1 MHIEELSKRVDI
13 PEFNDSVQNKEYLKT
28 REKPSTLQVNVG
40 RLCNL
45 RCKHCHVEA
54 GPDRNEI
61 MNRETMQA
69 CLDIFKKYGFKTMD
83 ITGGAPEMN
92 PDIIW
97 FIEESAKIA
106 EKVIV
111 RSNLVILLTEKYRH
125 MSEVFKENKVT
136 VVCSL
141 PFYTKKNADIQR
153 GNGVFDKSIKALKI
167 LNSLGYGTNPELELD
182 IVFNPAGAYLPP
194 NQQDMT
200 KLYKERLYSKFG
212 IVFNNLFTITN
223 NPLGRFSDFLDES
236 GNLEE
241 YMNTLYFS
249 FNPDTVENMM
259 CRDQVSVS
267 WDGGLY
273 DCDFNQAAGIKAE
286 GINNIFDLKKQDL
299 KVRNIKTGKHCY
311 ACTAGAGSSCGGATE
326 K

>member
-1 MHIEELSKRVDI
+1 MNIEELSKRVDI
-13 PEFNDSVQNKEYLKT
+13 PEFEESVENKEFLKT
-28 REKPSTLQVNVG
+28 VKNPSTLQVNVG

-45 RCKHCHVEA
+45 KCKHCHVEA
-54 GPDRNEI
+54 GPDRKEI
-61 MNRETMQA
+61 MSKEALQA
-69 CLDIFKKYGFKTMD
+69 CLDVFKKYGFKTMD

-92 PDIIW
+92 PYIEW

-111 RSNLVILLTEKYRH
+111 RTNLVILLTEKYKH
-125 MSEVFKENKVT
+125 MPELFRDNKVT

-141 PFYTKKNADIQR
+141 PFYTKKTADIQR
-153 GNGVFDKSIKALKI
+153 GDGVFDKSIEALKV
-167 LNSLGYGTNPELELD
+167 LNQLGYGMNPELELD
-182 IVFNPAGAYLPP
+182 IVFNPAGAFLPP
-194 NQQDMT
+194 SQEEMT
-200 KLYKERLYSKFG
+200 KLYRERLYSQHG

-223 NPLGRFSDFLDES
+223 NPLGRFSDFLDKT

-241 YMNTLYFS
+241 YMYKLYYS
-249 FNPDTVENMM
+249 FNPATVENMM

-273 DCDFNQAAGIKAE
+273 DCDFNQAAGIKVE
-286 GINNIFDLKKQDL
+286 GIDNIFDLRDGNL
-299 KVRNIKTGKHCY
+299 DVRKIKTGKHCY